1 MKSPFFIN
9 EVYGLGY
16 WLKDYAYYPK
26 SWPLF
31 TFMDHGMA
39 LSDRVTPHEI
49 ENNAPL
55 IFKFSPR
62 TVALYRKASRKP
74 VYTVVNPY
82 IHYRRSR
89 KITVSGAAKGTI
101 FFVAHSTSDID
112 DLTDWEEYIRQLK
125 QIPEQFHPIDV
136 CLHPTDMDKGLDRIF
151 EQHGYK
157 VFTAGDLTSHLY
169 TVNFYD
175 ILRNYR
181 YSMSNILGS
190 YFFYSVEM
198 GIPFSFYGEEPKYF
212 NKADHNIEKGNYT
225 SYREFE
231 TFKKAKSLFSG
242 FHATISG
249 EQAAF
254 VKYELGIQDTIS
266 RGKACWLVYKALF
279 LYALRNPRTFIYKYL
294 LRKYG

>member
-39 LSDRVTPHEI
+39 LSDRITPHEV
-49 ENNAPL
+49 ENPAPL

-62 TVALYRKASRKP
+62 AVKLYKKESRKP
-74 VYTVVNPY
+74 VYNIVNPFV
-82 IHYRRSR
+82 HYRRSR
-89 KITVSGAAKGTI
+89 KIGVTKEAKGTL
-101 FFVAHSTSDID
+101 FFVAHSTSEID
-112 DLTDWEEYIRQLK
+112 DLTDWEEYISQLK
-125 QIPEQFHPIDV
+125 RIPEQFHPIDV
-136 CLHPTDMDKGLDRIF
+136 CLHPTDMAKGLDRVF

-157 VFTAGDLTSHLY
+157 VYTASDLASYRY
-169 TVNFYD
+169 TINFYD

-198 GIPFSFYGEEPKYF
+198 GIPFSLYGEEPKYF
-212 NKADHNIEKGNYT
+212 NKADKNIEQGNYT
-225 SYREFE
+225 SYQHFD
-231 TFKKAKSLFSG
+231 TYKKAKALFSG
-242 FHATISG
+242 FHAAISP
-249 EQAAF
+249 EQETF
-254 VKYELGIQDTIS
+254 VTYELGIHDTIS
-266 RGKACWLVYKALF
+266 RGKACWLVYKALVLF
-279 LYALRNPRTFIYKYL
+279 ALRQPRTFL
-294 LRKYG
+294 NTLRGRYN